1 VKQGG
6 NGRVRFQ
13 PSGQLLAVAAG
24 SMVNIFDVDKQV
36 NLHSPPKVINKD
48 EMQHLNI
55 IVSGEGLPQNWI
67 DLLSHGGYNI

>member
-36 NLHSPPKVINKD
+36 NLHSPPKVMNKD
-48 EMQHLNI
+48 EMQH
-55 IVSGEGLPQNWI
+55 
-67 DLLSHGGYNI
+67 YA